1 MATTYY
7 YSSLPPVG
15 QTSTVVT
22 TIPGDYYVSAYNGKI
37 SLVASSKVRISGGT
51 VDIVGAGDV
60 NVISSSSNVYTKSLS
75 ANIYNDA
82 FVNLELKAGALV
94 KIDSPLTTVLGDIEL
109 GNDITADLTKFKS
122 KIDSNFVPSTS
133 TFTIGSTSTVWKKG
147 FFGEGEF
154 VNGNNVQNQYLQFG
168 AAGRPYDPTDIYDT
182 EVNRRTGAV
191 YVSGGVGIEKDL
203 NVGGRIYGRI
213 EYANTSVQIQVT
225 ATNIDVLFHPV
236 FAVTQGNQF
245 LYIDTTGVDQGLTYN
260 PFLGKLTTELLT
272 VESAD
277 DATPDAG
284 AVRIVGGLS
293 VGKTIYAAGIIP
305 PANAVEGSAT
315 KYTIGTTSSHWAE
328 SYVET
333 LYSKV
338 LASSSGTVEIRPSAN
353 RTDIFGDI
361 LVRGGTNPT

>member
-7 YSSLPPVG
+7 YSSSPPAG

-82 FVNLELKAGALV
+82 FINLELKAGTLV
-94 KIDSPLTTVLGDIEL
+94 KIDAPLTTVLGNIEL
-109 GNDITADLTKFKS
+109 GNDITSDLTKFKS

-225 ATNIDVLFHPV
+225 ATNIDVRFYPV

-245 LYIDTTGVDQGLTYN
+245 LYIDRTGVDLGLTYN
-260 PFLGKLTTELLT
+260 PFLGK
-272 VESAD
+272 
-277 DATPDAG
+277 
-284 AVRIVGGLS
+284 
-293 VGKTIYAAGIIP
+293 
-305 PANAVEGSAT
+305 
-315 KYTIGTTSSHWAE
+315 
-328 SYVET
+328 
-333 LYSKV
+333 
-338 LASSSGTVEIRPSAN
+338 
-353 RTDIFGDI
+353 
-361 LVRGGTNPT
+361 